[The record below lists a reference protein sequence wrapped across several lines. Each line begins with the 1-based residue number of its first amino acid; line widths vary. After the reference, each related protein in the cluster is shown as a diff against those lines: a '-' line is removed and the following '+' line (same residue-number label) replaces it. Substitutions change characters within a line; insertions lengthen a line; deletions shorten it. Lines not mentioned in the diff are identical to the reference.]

1 LFVFAIEQ
9 TYQKKKKKTNLL
21 LAYLFFF
28 FLLYTTTMRKNKTSW
43 EDRAIEA
50 VNSVSER
57 KYDSDSVIRVHDDEY
72 VGDGLIFPGEN
83 FDLFIQGAISGMEDE
98 DYNDDDDDYDISG
111 IREQVNKVGRFAVSY
126 NSGFTFSTKQINEK
140 LIKKGL
146 EKVMRT
152 YSYAE
157 KIRPITDRVIKE
169 FSQIKSKNRLNGF
182 ISFDFD
188 PKEGLSAFIRIE
200 SKGSGEIEFIIDF
213 RRSFINVSP
222 DKYNRTMSLDNPQLE
237 LMYEAIAD
245 FSYSPLR
252 LDDTVLY

>member
-1 LFVFAIEQ
+1 
-9 TYQKKKKKTNLL
+9 
-21 LAYLFFF
+21 
-28 FLLYTTTMRKNKTSW
+28 MRKNKTSW

-83 FDLFIQGAISGMEDE
+83 FDLFIQGAFSGMDE
-98 DYNDDDDDYDISG
+98 EYEYDDDDYDISG

-126 NSGFTFSTKQINEK
+126 NSGLTFSTKQINEK

-152 YSYAE
+152 YSHAE
-157 KIRPITDRVIKE
+157 EIRPITDRVIE
-169 FSQIKSKNRLNGF
+169 AFSQIKSKNRLNGF

-213 RRSFINVSP
+213 RGSFINVSP
-222 DKYNRTMSLDNPQLE
+222 DNYDRTMSLHNSSLE

-245 FSYSPLR
+245 FSYSPLK
-252 LDDTVLY
+252 LDDKVLY

>member
-1 LFVFAIEQ
+1 
-9 TYQKKKKKTNLL
+9 
-21 LAYLFFF
+21 
-28 FLLYTTTMRKNKTSW
+28 MRKNKTSW

-83 FDLFIQGAISGMEDE
+83 FDLFIQGAFSGMDE
-98 DYNDDDDDYDISG
+98 EYEYDDDDYDISG

-126 NSGFTFSTKQINEK
+126 NPGLTFSTKQINEK

-146 EKVMRT
+146 EKVMRI
-152 YSYAE
+152 YSHAE
-157 KIRPITDRVIKE
+157 EIRPITDRVIE
-169 FSQIKSKNRLNGF
+169 AFSQIKSKNRLNGF

-213 RRSFINVSP
+213 RGSFINISP
-222 DKYNRTMSLDNPQLE
+222 DKYDRTMSLDNPQLE

-245 FSYSPLR
+245 FSYSPLK
-252 LDDTVLY
+252 LDDKVLY

>member
-1 LFVFAIEQ
+1 
-9 TYQKKKKKTNLL
+9 
-21 LAYLFFF
+21 
-28 FLLYTTTMRKNKTSW
+28 MRKNKTSW

-83 FDLFIQGAISGMEDE
+83 FDLFIQGAISGMDE
-98 DYNDDDDDYDISG
+98 EYDDDDYDISG

-126 NSGFTFSTKQINEK
+126 NPGFTFSTKQINEK

-146 EKVMRT
+146 EKVMRI
-152 YSYAE
+152 YSDAE
-157 KIRPITDRVIKE
+157 ENRPITNRVIE
-169 FSQIKSKNRLNGF
+169 AFSQIKSKNRLNGF

-222 DKYNRTMSLDNPQLE
+222 DKYDRTMSLDNSSLE

-245 FSYSPLR
+245 FSYSPLK
-252 LDDTVLY
+252 LDDKVLY